1 MQAAEISAVR
11 KRYSSDLSA
20 HDWQQL
26 EPLLV
31 VRRRGKWPL
40 WEVVNAIFYVL
51 KNGCVWRDL
60 PGDLPPWG
68 TVYWYFAKWEVDGTW
83 QRVNTCLNVSSREW
97 AEKKPGPRPSSSTRK
112 A

>member
-1 MQAAEISAVR
+1 MEQASEKAAR

-20 HDWQQL
+20 RDWQQL

-40 WEVVNAIFYVL
+40 VEVVNAILYVL

-68 TVYWYFAKWEVDGTW
+68 TVYWYFGKWEADGTW
-83 QRVNTCLNVSSREW
+83 QRASSCLNGSGRER
-97 AEKKPGPRPSSSTRK
+97 AQKKPALRP
-112 A
+112 

>member
-1 MQAAEISAVR
+1 MQAASISAVR
-11 KRYSSDLSA
+11 KRYSSDLSG

-40 WEVVNAIFYVL
+40 VEVVNAIFYVL

-68 TVYWYFAKWEVDGTW
+68 TVYWYFAKWEADGTW
-83 QRVNTCLNVSSREW
+83 QRVSTCLTISNREG
-97 AEKKPGPRPSSSTRK
+97 AEKKPGPRRSSSTPK